1 MQTSKDKR
9 MLVRHV
15 EIAPAY
21 QKEIAATSQHYQVMM
36 AELKAKSGLFT
47 QDLEEIAGG
56 VR

>member
-1 MQTSKDKR
+1 
-9 MLVRHV
+9 MLMPAG

-21 QKEIAATSQHYQVMM
+21 QKAITATSQHYQVMM
-36 AELKAKSGLFT
+36 AELKAKSEFFT